1 MYYSH
6 VSWDDVS
13 HVEGDK
19 VAWNR
24 TTMRIKDVMT
34 KNPITV
40 ESEALVLDAQKIMK
54 ENNIRRLLVVDKGKL
69 VGIITKHDLLE
80 ASPSPAT
87 SLSVHE
93 LNYLLS
99 KMKVKEIMKKNPI
112 TLTPDTPFEEALRI
126 GQEQKVGSFPV
137 VENGKLVGITTESD
151 IVRFLTRALG
161 LKEEGS
167 RITVEGLGGKL
178 NDLERIIQIINQH
191 QTIILSMISL
201 PRPEKKDWMIVL
213 RLKTNEPDP
222 IVRDFKKAGF
232 NVTYASWFRCEEGRA

>member
-1 MYYSH
+1 
-6 VSWDDVS
+6 
-13 HVEGDK
+13 
-19 VAWNR
+19 
-24 TTMRIKDVMT
+24 MRVKDLMT

-40 ESEALVLDAQKIMK
+40 NSETLVLDAQRIMK
-54 ENNIRRLLVVDKGKL
+54 ENNIRRLPIVDKGKL

-112 TLTPDTPFEEALRI
+112 TLTPDTPFEEALKI
-126 GQEQKVGSFPV
+126 GQDEKVGSFPV
-137 VENGKLVGITTESD
+137 VENGKLVGIATESD

-161 LKEEGS
+161 LRDEGS
-167 RITVEGLGGKL
+167 RITIEGLGGKL
-178 NDLERIIQIINQH
+178 NHLERIISIVNQH
-191 QTIILSMISL
+191 QTIILSMFSL

-213 RLKTNEPDP
+213 RLKTSDPKP
-222 IVRDFKKAGF
+222 IVKDFKKAGF
-232 NVTYASWFRCEEGRA
+232 NVTYSAWFRCETGQA